1 MSDDKKNF
9 AKKKFAGLP
18 ANKKASHVGVILS
31 FVIFVTFLVFLFS
44 IFGSP
49 IKFSKSKEPLLD
61 YLETELENR
70 LISNLTVVTI
80 SPSVPVDKNCIE
92 INNRGLKLPD
102 FNAIVKDKD
111 NNIVNSKVS
120 GDYLSFN
127 KNEDNFFK
135 IYYAQELSLV
145 QEDVPTDCYPIT
157 KINSYREDYY
167 LNEDKILKLISDY
180 NSNYTKLKQEL
191 GLPINNEFSIG
202 FTDEEGN
209 LTQAGQKEIS
219 TDIYSRDI
227 PVQFFDESAKIN
239 SGFINIRV
247 W

>member
-1 MSDDKKNF
+1 MSDEKNF
-9 AKKKFAGLP
+9 AKNKFAGLP

-49 IKFSKSKEPLLD
+49 IKFSKSKEPLVD
-61 YLETELENR
+61 YLKVELEKR
-70 LISNLTVVTI
+70 LISNLTVITI
-80 SPSVPVDKNCIE
+80 FPVVPEDKNCIV
-92 INNRGLKLPD
+92 IDNGGLKLQD
-102 FNAIVKDKD
+102 LNAIVKDKN
-111 NNIVNSKVS
+111 NNIVTSKVS
-120 GDYLSFN
+120 GNFLSFN

-135 IYYAQELSLV
+135 IYYAQELSPAQGNV
-145 QEDVPTDCYPIT
+145 QTDCYPIT
-157 KINSYREDYY
+157 NIDSSRENYY

-209 LTQAGQKEIS
+209 LTQVGQKEIS
-219 TDIYSRDI
+219 IDVYSRDI
-227 PVQFFDESAKIN
+227 PVQFFDKLAKIN